1 MRTPRF
7 AIHKSR
13 DQEDEMPTR
22 SSEAEW
28 KGNLARGSGKMAL
41 GSGAFEGSYS
51 FASRFEDGE
60 GTNPEELIAAAH
72 AGCFSMALALALSQ
86 DDHEPESVKTTARV
100 TLDASGGNVAITRS
114 DLSTEVKVDGL
125 DEEEFQ
131 RYADDAKKGCA
142 VSRALGAIEIG
153 LEARLASVPAG

>member
-1 MRTPRF
+1 
-7 AIHKSR
+7 
-13 DQEDEMPTR
+13 MPTR
-22 SSEAEW
+22 SSEVEW
-28 KGNLARGSGKMAL
+28 NGNLARGSGRMAL

-72 AGCFSMALALALSQ
+72 AGCFSMALALALSE
-86 DDHEPESVKTTARV
+86 DGHEPESVKTTARV
-100 TLDASGGNVAITRS
+100 TLDTSGGGAAITRS

-125 DEEEFQ
+125 DDEEFQ
-131 RYADDAKKGCA
+131 KFADKAKSGCA

-153 LEARLASVPAG
+153 LEAKLASVPA

>member
-1 MRTPRF
+1 
-7 AIHKSR
+7 
-13 DQEDEMPTR
+13 MPTR

-28 KGNLARGSGKMAL
+28 KGNLARGSGRLAL

-86 DDHEPESVKTTARV
+86 DGHEPESVKTTAQV
-100 TLDASGGNVAITRS
+100 TLDTSGAATITRS

-125 DEEEFQ
+125 SEEEF
-131 RYADDAKKGCA
+131 RNYAEDAKKGCA

-153 LEARLASVPAG
+153 LDAHLASVPAG

>member
-1 MRTPRF
+1 
-7 AIHKSR
+7 
-13 DQEDEMPTR
+13 MPTR
-22 SSEAEW
+22 SAEAEW
-28 KGNLARGSGKMAL
+28 KGNLARGGGTMAL

-72 AGCFSMALALALSQ
+72 AGCFSMSLAHMLSQ
-86 DDHEPESVKTTARV
+86 DGHEPESVRSTARV
-100 TLDASGGNVAITRS
+100 TIDAKEIAITRS
-114 DLSTEVKVDGL
+114 DLFTEVKVDGL
-125 DEEEFQ
+125 DDEEFQ
-131 RYADDAKKGCA
+131 KYAERAKSGCA

>member
-1 MRTPRF
+1 
-7 AIHKSR
+7 
-13 DQEDEMPTR
+13 MPTR
-22 SSEAEW
+22 SSEVEW
-28 KGNLARGSGKMAL
+28 KGNLARGSGTMAL

-72 AGCFSMALALALSQ
+72 AGCFSMALALLLSKEG
-86 DDHEPESVKTTARV
+86 HEPESVKTTARV
-100 TLDASGGNVAITRS
+100 TLDTSGGNAAITRS

-125 DEEEFQ
+125 DEAEFQ
-131 RYADDAKKGCA
+131 TFADEAKSGCA

-153 LEARLASVPAG
+153 LEAHLASVAAG

>member
-1 MRTPRF
+1 
-7 AIHKSR
+7 
-13 DQEDEMPTR
+13 MPTR

-28 KGNLARGSGKMAL
+28 KGNLARGNGRLSL

-72 AGCFSMALALALSQ
+72 AGCFSMALAAALSK
-86 DDHEPESVKTTARV
+86 DGHEPESVRTTAQV
-100 TLDASGGNVAITRS
+100 TIDASGGNPTITRS
-114 DLSTEVKVDGL
+114 DLSTEVEVGGL
-125 DEEEFQ
+125 DGEEFQ
-131 RYADDAKKGCA
+131 RYADEAKQGCA